1 MRLFSG
7 AGWVYI
13 VRQRKHSTMTQDNT
27 STLAALSAE
36 LAGVV
41 ARVGPSVVRVD
52 DGSRLTATGVLW
64 SDDGVVL
71 TTSHG
76 VERDDDLAIE
86 LASGT
91 RLPATLVGRDP
102 ETDLAVLRVP
112 AGGLTPI
119 AKANPE
125 AVQVGQLVLALG
137 RPGESG
143 LSATLGIISARQDAQ
158 DGGRPEY
165 ILHTDATLYPGF
177 SGGPLVNVQGEVVG
191 LTNLGFGRGMGLALG
206 LPILTHVAEALLAG
220 GAVKRGYLGVSA
232 QSVPLPPSLQTS
244 LGLTQARGLLVVQVE
259 SGGPADAAGL
269 LLGDMLLGLGGTALD
284 DVDDLRRPLRGLA
297 AGQAVTLNLARGG
310 AAHDLAVTLGARE

>member
-1 MRLFSG
+1 
-7 AGWVYI
+7 
-13 VRQRKHSTMTQDNT
+13 MTSENIPSNT
-27 STLAALSAE
+27 STLAALSEE

-52 DGSRLTATGVLW
+52 DGSRLTATGILW
-64 SDDGVVL
+64 SEDGVVL

-76 VERDDDLAIE
+76 VERDDDLAVV
-86 LASGT
+86 AGGT

-112 AGGLTPI
+112 AGGLTPVTQ
-119 AKANPE
+119 ADPE

-177 SGGPLVNVQGEVVG
+177 SGGPLVNVSGEVVG
-191 LTNLGFGRGMGLALG
+191 LTNLGYGRGLGFALG
-206 LPILTHVAEALLAG
+206 LPILNHVADALLAG
-220 GAVKRGYLGVSA
+220 GGVRRGYLGVST
-232 QSVPLPPSLQTS
+232 QSVPLPPRLRTS
-244 LGLTQARGLLVVQVE
+244 LGLTQECGLLVVQAE

-269 LLGDMLLGLGGTALD
+269 ALGDILLGLGGTALD
-284 DVDDLRRPLRGLA
+284 DVDDLRRHLRGLA
-297 AGQAVTLNLARGG
+297 AGQVVTLNLARGG

>member
-1 MRLFSG
+1 
-7 AGWVYI
+7 
-13 VRQRKHSTMTQDNT
+13 MTQETNT
-27 STLAALSAE
+27 STLTALSAE

-52 DGSRLTATGVLW
+52 DGSRLTATGILW
-64 SDDGVVL
+64 SEDGVVL

-76 VERDDDLAIE
+76 VERDDDLAVE
-86 LASGT
+86 MADGT

-112 AGGLTPI
+112 AGGLTPVTQ
-119 AKANPE
+119 ADPA
-125 AVQVGQLVLALG
+125 AVQVGQIVLALG

-143 LSATLGIISARQDAQ
+143 LSATLGIISAKQDAQ

-177 SGGPLVNVQGEVVG
+177 SGGPLVNVADEVVG
-191 LTNLGFGRGMGLALG
+191 LTNLGFGRGMGFALG
-206 LPILTHVAEALLAG
+206 LPILTHVADALLAG
-220 GAVKRGYLGVSA
+220 GAVKRGYLGVST
-232 QSVPLPPSLQTS
+232 QSVPLPQSLQTA
-244 LGLTQARGLLVVQVE
+244 LGLSQERGLLVVQVE

-269 LLGDMLLGLGGTALD
+269 SLGDILLGLGGTPLD
-284 DVDDLRRPLRGLA
+284 DVDDLRRHLRGLA

-310 AAHDLAVTLGARE
+310 AAHALTVTLGSRE

>member
-1 MRLFSG
+1 
-7 AGWVYI
+7 
-13 VRQRKHSTMTQDNT
+13 MTFENT

-52 DGSRLTATGVLW
+52 DGSRLTATGILW
-64 SDDGVVL
+64 SEDGVVL

-76 VERDDDLAIE
+76 VERDDDLVVE
-86 LASGT
+86 LADGT
-91 RLPATLVGRDP
+91 RRPATLVGRDP

-112 AGGLTPI
+112 AGGLVPVI
-119 AKANPE
+119 KADPT

-158 DGGRPEY
+158 DEGRPEY

-177 SGGPLVNVQGEVVG
+177 SGGPLVNVSGEVVG
-191 LTNLGFGRGMGLALG
+191 LTNLGYGHGLGFALG
-206 LPILTHVAEALLAG
+206 LPILAHVADALLAG
-220 GAVKRGYLGVSA
+220 GAVKRGYLGVST
-232 QSVPLPPSLQTS
+232 QSVPLPQSLQTS
-244 LGLTQARGLLVVQVE
+244 LGLTQERGLLVVQVE

-269 LLGDMLLGLGGTALD
+269 SLGDILLGLGGTALD
-284 DVDDLRRPLRGLA
+284 DVDDLRRHLRGQA
-297 AGQAVTLNLARGG
+297 AGQAVTLSLARGG
-310 AAHDLAVTLGARE
+310 AAHALTVTLGARE

>member
-1 MRLFSG
+1 
-7 AGWVYI
+7 
-13 VRQRKHSTMTQDNT
+13 MTQQTNG

-52 DGSRLTATGVLW
+52 DGSRLTATGVVW
-64 SDDGVVL
+64 SEDGTIL

-76 VERDDDLAIE
+76 VERDDDLAVH
-86 LASGT
+86 LADGT

-102 ETDLAVLRVP
+102 ETDLAVLRVS
-112 AGGLTPI
+112 AGGLTPVTQ
-119 AKANPE
+119 ADPDG
-125 AVQVGQLVLALG
+125 VQVGQLVLALG
-137 RPGESG
+137 RPGESD
-143 LSATLGIISARQDAQ
+143 LSATLGIISAKQDAQ

-177 SGGPLVNVQGEVVG
+177 SGGPLVNVAGEIVG

-220 GAVKRGYLGVSA
+220 GAVKRGYLGVST
-232 QSVPLPPSLQTS
+232 QSVPLPQSLKTR
-244 LGLTQARGLLVVQVE
+244 LARTQERGLLVVQVE
-259 SGGPADAAGL
+259 SGGPADGAGL
-269 LLGDMLLGLGGTALD
+269 LLGDMLLGLGGATLD
-284 DVDDLRRPLRGLA
+284 DVDDLRRHLRGLA
-297 AGQAVTLNLARGG
+297 AGQTVTLNLARGG

>member
-1 MRLFSG
+1 
-7 AGWVYI
+7 
-13 VRQRKHSTMTQDNT
+13 MTTEPNT
-27 STLAALSAE
+27 SALASLSAE

-52 DGSRLTATGVLW
+52 DGSRLTATGILW
-64 SDDGVVL
+64 SADGVVL

-76 VERDDDLAIE
+76 VERDEDLIVE

-91 RLPATLVGRDP
+91 RLPAAVVGRDP
-102 ETDLAVLRVP
+102 ETDLAVLRVS
-112 AGGLTPI
+112 AGGLTPVS
-119 AKANPE
+119 KADPE

-177 SGGPLVNVQGEVVG
+177 SGGPLVNVSGEVVG
-191 LTNLGFGRGMGLALG
+191 LTNLGYGRGMGFALG

-220 GAVKRGYLGVSA
+220 GAVKRGYLGVST
-232 QSVPLPPSLQTS
+232 QSVSLPQSLQTS
-244 LGLTQARGLLVVQVE
+244 LGRTQEHGLLVVQVE

-269 LLGDMLLGLGGTALD
+269 ALGDILLGLGGTALD
-284 DVDDLRRPLRGLA
+284 DVDDLRRHLRGQA

-310 AAHDLAVTLGARE
+310 AAHDLTVTLGARE

>member
-1 MRLFSG
+1 
-7 AGWVYI
+7 
-13 VRQRKHSTMTQDNT
+13 MTFENTSSNT
-27 STLAALSAE
+27 STLAALSEE

-52 DGSRLTATGVLW
+52 DGSRLTATGILW
-64 SDDGVVL
+64 SEDGVVL

-76 VERDDDLAIE
+76 VERDDDLAVV
-86 LASGT
+86 AGGT

-112 AGGLTPI
+112 AGGLTPVTQ
-119 AKANPE
+119 ADPE

-177 SGGPLVNVQGEVVG
+177 SGGPLVNVSGEVVG
-191 LTNLGFGRGMGLALG
+191 LTNLGYGRGLGFALG
-206 LPILTHVAEALLAG
+206 LPILNHVADALLAG
-220 GAVKRGYLGVSA
+220 GGVRRGYLGVST
-232 QSVPLPPSLQTS
+232 QSVPLPPRLQTS
-244 LGLTQARGLLVVQVE
+244 LGLTQERGLLVVQVE

-269 LLGDMLLGLGGTALD
+269 ALGDILLGLGGTALD
-284 DVDDLRRPLRGLA
+284 DVDDLRRHLRGLA
-297 AGQAVTLNLARGG
+297 AGQVVTLNLARGG

>member
-1 MRLFSG
+1 
-7 AGWVYI
+7 
-13 VRQRKHSTMTQDNT
+13 MTFENTSSNT
-27 STLAALSAE
+27 STLAALSEE

-52 DGSRLTATGVLW
+52 DGSRLTATGILW
-64 SDDGVVL
+64 SEDGIVL

-76 VERDDDLAIE
+76 VERDDDLAVE
-86 LASGT
+86 LAGGA
-91 RLPATLVGRDP
+91 RLPATLVGRDS
-102 ETDLAVLRVP
+102 ETDLAVLRVS
-112 AGGLTPI
+112 AGGLAPVTRADPD
-119 AKANPE
+119 

-177 SGGPLVNVQGEVVG
+177 SGGPLVNVSGEVVG
-191 LTNLGFGRGMGLALG
+191 LTNLGYGRGLGFALG
-206 LPILTHVAEALLAG
+206 LPILNHVADALLAG
-220 GAVKRGYLGVSA
+220 GGVRRGYLGVST
-232 QSVPLPPSLQTS
+232 QSVPLPPRLQTS
-244 LGLTQARGLLVVQVE
+244 LGLTQERGLLVVQVE

-269 LLGDMLLGLGGTALD
+269 ALGDILLGLGGTALD
-284 DVDDLRRPLRGLA
+284 DVDDLRRHLRGLA
-297 AGQAVTLNLARGG
+297 AGQVVTLNLARGG